1 MAGVRLIKLLAY
13 RLLIRLAGGADLLD
27 IVCSAECPL
36 ATVSANAHFTAARL
50 LSSQSRSMYYCHAV
64 KELVSFAISPP
75 GYLI

>member
-1 MAGVRLIKLLAY
+1 LTYAGDAKTPLKRGVVIN
-13 RLLIRLAGGADLLD
+13 AGGADLLD
-27 IVCSAECPL
+27 IVCSAGCPL